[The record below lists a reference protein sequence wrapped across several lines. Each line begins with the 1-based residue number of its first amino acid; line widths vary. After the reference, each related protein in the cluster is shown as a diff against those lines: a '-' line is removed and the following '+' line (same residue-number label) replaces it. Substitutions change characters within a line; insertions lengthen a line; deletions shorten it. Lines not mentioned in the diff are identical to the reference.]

1 MIEVL
6 IVLIMTALATATL
19 GVFLL
24 LKKEVM
30 TTDALSHTI
39 ILGIVL
45 AFFLT
50 EDTRS
55 PLLILGASLVGVLTV
70 VLIQW
75 LQNIKLIKGDAA
87 IGIVFTALFALAVIL
102 ISRFLDHIHLDLDIV
117 LVGEV
122 LFAPFNRM
130 ELFGYS
136 IPVAVVQ
143 LGIMAVINLLF
154 VVVFYQ
160 ALKITTFDQIFARS
174 IGIFTVLIYYALM
187 VLVSVTA
194 VTAFDAV
201 GAILV
206 ISFFVA
212 PAATAYLLADR
223 LSHVI
228 MLSLGVAV
236 LNSIVGFFIGYYSDL
251 TISGTTASV
260 AFVTFTIAFL
270 FNKDGFI
277 SKRVRRKE
285 MHSDLLQLMM
295 LKHIESV
302 GDIVKEDMYTH
313 FNQSQ
318 RMLDDA
324 FQSLQKRNL
333 ITSTADKMRITDDG
347 VRLIQAKQVEFGL
360 TTRGVES

>member
-6 IVLIMTALATATL
+6 FVLIFAALATGTL

-75 LQNIKLIKGDAA
+75 LQKIKLIKGDAA
-87 IGIVFTALFALAVIL
+87 IGLVFSALFALAIVL
-102 ISRFLDHIHLDLDIV
+102 ISRYLDHIHLDIDIV

-130 ELFGYS
+130 TFFGLDL
-136 IPVAVVQ
+136 PVAIVQ
-143 LGIMAVINLLF
+143 LGILTIVNLLF
-154 VVVFYQ
+154 IILFYRP
-160 ALKITTFDQIFARS
+160 LKMTTFDETFS
-174 IGIFTVLIYYALM
+174 MTVGIYTTVLYYALM

-212 PAATAYLLADR
+212 PAASAYLLANR
-223 LSHVI
+223 LAHVI
-228 MLSLGVAV
+228 GLTLLIAV
-236 LNSIVGFFIGYYSDL
+236 FNSVVGFFIGYYMDL
-251 TISGTTASV
+251 TISGTTATV
-260 AFVTFTIAFL
+260 AFVTFTIVFL
-270 FNKDGFI
+270 LNSNGFL
-277 SKRVRRKE
+277 RRRIQIKQSR
-285 MHSDLLQLMM
+285 MNLLQLMM
-295 LKHIESV
+295 LMFIDEDTKRRRDIYAYFNHKDKTIDATLKYLLDADYIEVLNDVYTVTDKGQAHINRQHAEYGLSTQ
-302 GDIVKEDMYTH
+302 ED
-313 FNQSQ
+313 F
-318 RMLDDA
+318 
-324 FQSLQKRNL
+324 
-333 ITSTADKMRITDDG
+333 
-347 VRLIQAKQVEFGL
+347 
-360 TTRGVES
+360 